1 MDTQDKKAVLIVGQ
15 GYVGRAMKERLRNTH
30 DVYTFDIKDD
40 DAEVLF
46 DQHRLRHIDAV
57 MFCTYVDINEPDRA
71 TSEMQQLLDLYS
83 TLFPDTLMVICSTL
97 HPEQLDKLKFNNPTV
112 LMPEFFSAR
121 QMRQDRTWS
130 RCIVGY
136 DQPIVLPMFHNVFPR
151 KMFYY
156 LTVSYMS
163 MRQAALIKLATNAY
177 LAMRVSFMNSVADLA
192 DLYGQDPL
200 STLAGVCG
208 DPRIGTGYAKPSF
221 AYSGPCLPKDTKAL
235 ATGEHPYSSGSLFS
249 DVSFYNVNRGHLLDT
264 VIEHAERKG
273 KQIGF
278 NRISFAPGA
287 EHERCSHLVASCIR
301 TADRTPDN
309 RVYFYDNDATT
320 QLDWLAR
327 CDTLE
332 ALFERVDVVFSETRV
347 DEHLTKAFPNVQVVY
362 PWSMRRYLK
371 T

>member
-71 TSEMQQLLDLYS
+71 TSEMQQLLNLYG
-83 TLFPDTLMVICSTL
+83 TLFPDALMVICSTL
-97 HPEQLDKLKFNNPTV
+97 HPKQLDKLKFLKPTV
-112 LMPEFFSAR
+112 LMPEFFSAK

-130 RCIVGY
+130 RCVIGY

-151 KMFYY
+151 RMFYY

-200 STLAGVCG
+200 STIAGVCG

-221 AYSGPCLPKDTKAL
+221 AYSGPCLPKDTSAL
-235 ATGEHPYSSGSLFS
+235 MTGGHPYASGAFFGEVS
-249 DVSFYNVNRGHLLDT
+249 DYNLTRRRLLNT
-264 VIEHAERKG
+264 AVEHAAQKG
-273 KQIGF
+273 KRIGF
-278 NRISFAPGA
+278 NRIGFAPGA
-287 EHERCSHLVASCIR
+287 DNDRCSHLVAAS
-301 TADRTPDN
+301 AYAGPHDSDN
-309 RVYFYDNDATT
+309 RVYFYDEDATT
-320 QLDWLAR
+320 ELERLIR

-332 ALFERVDVVFSETRV
+332 ALFERVDVVFSEARV